1 MDFVHA
7 VALGIIQ
14 GVAELFP
21 ISSAAHTLLISNL
34 LGWRLPSLPF
44 VVMLHLGT
52 FLAVLVYFAK
62 DYGRLIA
69 GFFSGFAHRF
79 SQPFERL
86 ALLVI
91 AGTIP
96 LAIIGKAFEKQFDR
110 LFGEPLFAAG
120 FLLVTGLVLF
130 LVERLPQRGGS
141 IENIGLAQALWIG
154 LTQIGGL
161 VPGGSR
167 SGFSIAGGM
176 LAGLTREEAAR
187 FSFLLAGPAI
197 VGASLLEIRRIIHPK
212 ATDLALGQH
221 NIAAL
226 GVAPEPAAVI
236 LVGTVVAF
244 IAGLFAIR
252 FFMRFVDRHK
262 LTPFA
267 IYCWVFGLA
276 MIALIEF
283 RHHAGLA

>member
-1 MDFVHA
+1 MAFLHA
-7 VALGIIQ
+7 IALGIIQ

-21 ISSAAHTLLISNL
+21 ISSAAHTLLLSYL
-34 LGWRLPSLPF
+34 FGWDLPSLPF

-52 FLAVLVYFAK
+52 FLAVLIYFSR
-62 DYGRLIA
+62 DYGRLVA
-69 GFFSGFAHRF
+69 GFFTGFAHGF
-79 SQPFERL
+79 SQPYERM
-86 ALLVI
+86 ALLIIV
-91 AGTIP
+91 GTIP
-96 LAIIGKAFEKQFDR
+96 LALAGKLFEKQFDK

-130 LVERLPQRGGS
+130 IVERLRQGS
-141 IENIGLAQALWIG
+141 ATAEQLNLGKAAWIG

-197 VGASLLEIRRIIHPK
+197 VGASLLEMRRIIHPGTVQ
-212 ATDLALGQH
+212 AGQH
-221 NIAAL
+221 TIGL
-226 GVAPEPAAVI
+226 IGVAPEPRFVI
-236 LVGTVVAF
+236 ATGFAVAF
-244 IAGLFAIR
+244 VSGLFAIR
-252 FFMRFVDRHK
+252 FFMRYVDEHK

-267 IYCWVFGLA
+267 IYCRVFGLL
-276 MIALIEF
+276 MIGLIEAR
-283 RHHAGLA
+283 RHAVPP